1 MPGSDQK
8 LRILLVDDENNI
20 RMTLYVSLTDMGHH
34 AVAAAS
40 LKEAAEALRAETF
53 DLVLTDFR
61 LGGPTGIDLIRDAR
75 RLQPGVIIVVMT
87 AYSSIE
93 NAVQVTKEGAFD
105 YLPKPFTN
113 AQLAHLLEKVRTFI
127 SLKRENEALRN
138 ERSRPEYFLGFVSPA
153 MQQLEIFV
161 NQVAPT
167 DETVLIT
174 GESGTGKTEL
184 AKLIHSRSRRSSGP
198 FITVSCTT
206 LAESVLESELFGHVR
221 GAFTG
226 AISEKTGKLELA
238 DNGTLL
244 LDEIG
249 DLSLSAQTR
258 LLRFLQEKIIEKVG
272 ATDEI
277 KVNTRVI
284 AATNHDLQE
293 AVAGK
298 GFREDLYY
306 RLNILECWLVPLR
319 YRKEDI
325 PVLVQR
331 FIKEA
336 AVRQGK
342 SKVPVIPGKVM
353 QKLLDYDW
361 PGNVRELKNALER
374 TVILTTA
381 GEVEDA
387 SLPPAIL
394 LPNVSETTK
403 GEKLKTLEEMERD
416 HIVAILKLEQNL
428 EKAAE
433 ILGITSVTLWR
444 KRKQYGIS

>member
-1 MPGSDQK
+1 MAKK
-8 LRILLVDDENNI
+8 LRILLVDDDNNI
-20 RMTLYVSLTDMGHH
+20 RMTLYVSLSDMGHH
-34 AVAAAS
+34 VVAAAS
-40 LKEAAEALRAETF
+40 LNEAAEALKAEIF

-61 LGGPTGIDLIRDAR
+61 LGGPTGIDLIRESKSM
-75 RLQPGVIIVVMT
+75 QPEAIIVVMT
-87 AYSSIE
+87 AYSSID
-93 NAVQVTKEGAFD
+93 NAVEVTKEGAFD
-105 YLPKPFTN
+105 YLPKPFAN
-113 AQLAHLLEKVRTFI
+113 SQLVHLLEKVQTFI

-138 ERSRPEYFLGFVSPA
+138 ERFRPEYFQGFVSPA
-153 MQQLEIFV
+153 MQRLEIFV

-184 AKLIHSRSRRSSGP
+184 AKLIHKRSRRAAGP

-238 DNGTLL
+238 DNGTLF

-258 LLRFLQEKIIEKVG
+258 LLRFLQEKIIERVG
-272 ATDEI
+272 GTDEI
-277 KVNTRVI
+277 KVDTRII
-284 AATNHDLQE
+284 AATNHDLHE

-298 GFREDLYY
+298 VFREDLYY
-306 RLNILECWLVPLR
+306 RLNILESYLVPLR

-331 FIKEA
+331 FIKESA
-336 AVRQGK
+336 TRQGK
-342 SKVPVIPGKVM
+342 SNVPVIPGKVM

-361 PGNVRELKNALER
+361 PGNIRELKNALER

-381 GEVEDA
+381 EEVEEA

-394 LPNVSETTK
+394 APNVSETAK
-403 GEKLKTLEEMERD
+403 GVKLRTLEEMERD
-416 HIVAILKLEQNL
+416 HIIAVLESEKNL

>member
-1 MPGSDQK
+1 MPGLDQK

-34 AVAAAS
+34 AVAVAS

-75 RLQPGVIIVVMT
+75 RIQPEVIIVVMT

-93 NAVQVTKEGAFD
+93 NAIQVTKEGAFD

-113 AQLAHLLEKVRTFI
+113 AQLAHLLEKVQTFI

-138 ERSRPEYFLGFVSPA
+138 ERCRPEYFLGFVSPA
-153 MQQLEIFV
+153 MQRLEIFV

-184 AKLIHSRSRRSSGP
+184 AKLIHSRSRRAGGP
-198 FITVSCTT
+198 FTTVSCTT
-206 LAESVLESELFGHVR
+206 LAESVLESELFGHVK

-226 AISEKTGKLELA
+226 AISEKIGKLESA
-238 DNGTLL
+238 NNGTLF

-258 LLRFLQEKIIEKVG
+258 LLRFLQEKIIERVG
-272 ATDEI
+272 GTDEI
-277 KVNTRVI
+277 KVNTRII

-298 GFREDLYY
+298 VFREDLYY
-306 RLNILECWLVPLR
+306 RLNILESYLVPLR

-336 AVRQGK
+336 ATHQGK
-342 SKVPVIPGKVM
+342 SNVPVIPGKVM

-361 PGNVRELKNALER
+361 PGNIRELKNALER

-381 GEVEDA
+381 EEVEEA

-394 LPNVSETTK
+394 MPKVSETAK
-403 GEKLKTLEEMERD
+403 GLKLKTLEEMERD
-416 HIVAILKLEQNL
+416 HIIAVLESEQNL

-444 KRKQYGIS
+444 KRKQYGIP

>member
-1 MPGSDQK
+1 MPVSDQR

-20 RMTLYVSLTDMGHH
+20 RLTLNVSLTDMGHH
-34 AVAAAS
+34 VVAAAS

-61 LGGPTGIDLIRDAR
+61 LGGPTGIDLIRDAKR
-75 RLQPGVIIVVMT
+75 VQLDVIIVVMT

-113 AQLAHLLEKVRTFI
+113 AQLAHLIEKVQAFI
-127 SLKRENEALRN
+127 ALKRENEALRN
-138 ERSRPEYFLGFVSPA
+138 ECCRPEYFLGFISPA
-153 MQQLEIFV
+153 MQRLEIFV

-184 AKLIHSRSRRSSGP
+184 AKLIHNRSRRANGP
-198 FITVSCTT
+198 FTTVSCTT

-226 AISEKTGKLELA
+226 AISEKIGKLELA
-238 DNGTLL
+238 NDGTLF

-258 LLRFLQEKIIEKVG
+258 LLRFLQERIIERVG
-272 ATDEI
+272 GTDEI
-277 KVNTRVI
+277 KVNTRII
-284 AATNHDLQE
+284 AATNHDLQV

-298 GFREDLYY
+298 VFREDLYY
-306 RLNILECWLVPLR
+306 RLNILESYLVPLR

-325 PVLVQR
+325 PVLVKR

-336 AVRQGK
+336 ATRQGK
-342 SKVPVIPGKVM
+342 SNVPAISGKVM
-353 QKLLDYDW
+353 QRLLDYDW
-361 PGNVRELKNALER
+361 PGNIRELKNALER
-374 TVILTTA
+374 TVILTTTE
-381 GEVEDA
+381 EVEET
-387 SLPPAIL
+387 SLPPAML
-394 LPNVSETTK
+394 LPNVSETAK
-403 GEKLKTLEEMERD
+403 GVKLETLEEMERE
-416 HIVAILKLEQNL
+416 HILAVLKLEQNL

-444 KRKQYGIS
+444 KRKQYGIP

>member
-1 MPGSDQK
+1 MPGLDQK

-20 RMTLYVSLTDMGHH
+20 RMTLNVSLADMGHH
-34 AVAAAS
+34 VVVAAS
-40 LKEAAEALRAETF
+40 LKEAAEALRSETF

-75 RLQPGVIIVVMT
+75 RVQREVIIVVMT

-93 NAVQVTKEGAFD
+93 NAVRVTKEGAFD

-113 AQLAHLLEKVRTFI
+113 TQLAHLLEKVQTFL
-127 SLKRENEALRN
+127 SLKRENAALKN
-138 ERSRPEYFLGFVSPA
+138 ERCRPEYFLGFVSPA
-153 MQQLEIFV
+153 MQRLEIFV

-184 AKLIHSRSRRSSGP
+184 AKLIHSRSRRANGP

-238 DNGTLL
+238 NDGTLF

-258 LLRFLQEKIIEKVG
+258 LLRFLQEKIIERVG
-272 ATDEI
+272 GTDEI
-277 KVNTRVI
+277 RVNTRII
-284 AATNHDLQE
+284 AATHHDLQE

-298 GFREDLYY
+298 EFREDLYY
-306 RLNILECWLVPLR
+306 RLNILESYLVPLR
-319 YRKEDI
+319 YRKEDV

-331 FIKEA
+331 FIKESA
-336 AVRQGK
+336 TRQGK
-342 SKVPVIPGKVM
+342 SSVPVISGKIM

-361 PGNVRELKNALER
+361 PGNIRELKNALER
-374 TVILTTA
+374 AVILTTA
-381 GEVEDA
+381 EEVEEA

-394 LPNVSETTK
+394 LPNVAESPK
-403 GEKLKTLEEMERD
+403 GVKLQTLEEMERD
-416 HIVAILKLEQNL
+416 HIVAVLKLEQNL

-433 ILGITSVTLWR
+433 LLGITSVTLWR
-444 KRKQYGIS
+444 KRKQYGIP